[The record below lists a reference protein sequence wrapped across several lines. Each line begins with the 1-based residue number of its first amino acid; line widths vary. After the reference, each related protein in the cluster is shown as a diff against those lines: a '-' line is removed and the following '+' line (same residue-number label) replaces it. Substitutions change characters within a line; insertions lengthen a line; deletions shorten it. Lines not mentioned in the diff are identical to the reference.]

1 MEDMKDKKI
10 RIIGIL
16 ELDNR
21 ENEKKK
27 IIK

>member
-1 MEDMKDKKI
+1 MEDMNDKKI